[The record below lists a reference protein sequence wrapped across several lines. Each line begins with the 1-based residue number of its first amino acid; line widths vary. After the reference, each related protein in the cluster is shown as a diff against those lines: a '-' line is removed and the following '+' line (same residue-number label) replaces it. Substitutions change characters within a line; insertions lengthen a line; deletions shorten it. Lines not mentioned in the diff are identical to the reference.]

1 MFGVLGLVGSLLMVG
16 YIGVVNSG
24 YIAPG
29 IFFILTWLG
38 GAEVNDHITLA
49 SQLVSVIYFLC
60 I

>member
-1 MFGVLGLVGSLLMVG
+1 VLGLVGSLLIVG
-16 YIGVVNSG
+16 YIRVLNSR

-29 IFFILTWLG
+29 VFLILTWLG

-49 SQLVSVIYFLC
+49 SQLISVVYFCC